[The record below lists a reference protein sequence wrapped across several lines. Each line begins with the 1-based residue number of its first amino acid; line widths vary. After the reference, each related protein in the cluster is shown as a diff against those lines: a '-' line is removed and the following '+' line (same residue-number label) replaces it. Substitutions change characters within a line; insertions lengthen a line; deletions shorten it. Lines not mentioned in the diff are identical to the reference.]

1 MFVRFLMNAFLAFLE
16 FSLPWKRTTTIF
28 SKDSDLI
35 TKPHYSKRN
44 LGNSNHF
51 GPSHSLVIFSSWRQA
66 SGQGKMDVFWPVV

>member
-1 MFVRFLMNAFLAFLE
+1 METHDYNFFKGLFLNGNGAVVRVELVVKL
-16 FSLPWKRTTTIF
+16 
-28 SKDSDLI
+28 
-35 TKPHYSKRN
+35 HYSKRN